1 MDSIYAFFSVWNKE
15 KEKNVT
21 GYFQIEMNEI
31 FANAKNI
38 LIVWIDDTDPNN
50 LPGFQEVLQT
60 KAKHAQI
67 AFENAQMLFECKLNW
82 LVYKR
87 K

>member
-1 MDSIYAFFSVWNKE
+1 
-15 KEKNVT
+15 
-21 GYFQIEMNEI
+21 MNEI

-60 KAKHAQI
+60 KAKQAQI
-67 AFENAQMLFECKLNW
+67 AFENAQMLFECKLN
-82 LVYKR
+82 
-87 K
+87 